1 MISDEEREVLVTG
14 IRHNPSYRLAY
25 DDAELLA
32 DDDLR
37 PLRLQLELIKPE
49 RALRKHAIRSTVV
62 VFGSARLVSADAA
75 QRQLTDAQAL
85 DRDAPRRESALIAA
99 ERQIRL
105 SRYYAEAR
113 RFAEL
118 VSRQFQK
125 KERRDFVVVTGG
137 GPGIMEAANLGAYD
151 VGARSVGLNITLPH
165 EQAPNPFITP
175 DLAFRFHYFALRK
188 MHFLMRA
195 KALVAFPGGYGTL
208 DEVFEVLTLVQ
219 SGKMPMLPILLFGPE
234 FWNRAV
240 DFDFLVAEGM
250 IAPQDR
256 KLFTLVETADQ
267 AIAALIDFYQDHP
280 PDPLQDDPKGV
291 A

>member
-1 MISDEEREVLVTG
+1 
-14 IRHNPSYRLAY
+14 
-25 DDAELLA
+25 
-32 DDDLR
+32 
-37 PLRLQLELIKPE
+37 
-49 RALRKHAIRSTVV
+49 
-62 VFGSARLVSADAA
+62 
-75 QRQLTDAQAL
+75 
-85 DRDAPRRESALIAA
+85 
-99 ERQIRL
+99 
-105 SRYYAEAR
+105 
-113 RFAEL
+113 
-118 VSRQFQK
+118 
-125 KERRDFVVVTGG
+125 
-137 GPGIMEAANLGAYD
+137 
-151 VGARSVGLNITLPH
+151 
-165 EQAPNPFITP
+165 
-175 DLAFRFHYFALRK
+175 

-219 SGKMPMLPILLFGPE
+219 SGKMPMLPILLFGQE